1 MIRLEEVVA
10 LVGRIEAAELERWC
24 AEGWVR
30 PEREA
35 EQWRFGE
42 SDVARVRLICELRL
56 DLAIDD
62 EALPLVLDLMD
73 QVHGLRARLAAL
85 ARAVAA
91 EPEEVRRRI
100 AAAVAREELGD

>member
-10 LVGRIEAAELERWC
+10 LVGRIDAAELERWC
-24 AEGWVR
+24 VEGWVR

-35 EQWRFGE
+35 EQWRFAE
-42 SDVARVRLICELRL
+42 VDVARVQLICELKV

-62 EALPLVLDLMD
+62 EALPVILDLMD
-73 QVHGLRARLAAL
+73 QVHGLRSRLAAL

-91 EPEEVRRRI
+91 EPEDVRRRI
-100 AAAVAREELGD
+100 AAAIARDDG